1 MSFSVQ
7 AACRVHRPKKWRYHM
22 RNLPLN
28 LINQAL
34 DEDGAWSDITTLSAV
49 PETQQAQAS
58 IITRQAG
65 VIARLNVAA
74 ATFRL
79 LDDTIV
85 IELLVQDGAAVQP
98 GQIVASLSGSA
109 RSLLSAERVA
119 LNFLGRLSG
128 IATVTARCV
137 SAVEGTRAH
146 ILDTRK

>member
-1 MSFSVQ
+1 MPRCCVKRVVAATGEGITRRQMKRWPRFAMSFSVQ

-65 VIARLNVAA
+65 VIAGLNVAA

-98 GQIVASLSGSA
+98 GQIVASLSGS
-109 RSLLSAERVA
+109 
-119 LNFLGRLSG
+119 
-128 IATVTARCV
+128 
-137 SAVEGTRAH
+137 
-146 ILDTRK
+146 